1 MTSRVEPLLRLTD
14 LAVAPPAARDPVVR
28 GIDLAVEPG
37 ECVALVGASGAGKT
51 TLLKTI
57 GRQIEPRG
65 GTIMLAGSDITTL
78 KGRSLR
84 VMRYQIGYIAQKLD
98 LVEPLRVHQNVT
110 AGALG
115 RWSTA
120 RALRY
125 LVLPMAAELTEAR
138 GALAAVGLEQKLMKP
153 TAALSGGEQQRVAI
167 ARALIQSPRLL
178 LADEPVA
185 SLDPWNARQILE
197 LLTRL
202 AVERG
207 MALLCSLHQ
216 PELAQRYFDRVVEVS
231 GGAIACREGAHGQA
245 RLRAVGT
252 GVRQETI

>member
-1 MTSRVEPLLRLTD
+1 MSARAEPLLRLTD
-14 LAVAPPAARDPVVR
+14 LAVAPPAARHPVIR

-65 GTIMLAGSDITTL
+65 GRITLAGSDITTL
-78 KGRSLR
+78 KGRALR
-84 VMRYQIGYIAQKLD
+84 AMRHQIGYVAQKLD

-125 LVLPMAAELTEAR
+125 LILPMGAELTEAR

-202 AVERG
+202 AMERG

-231 GGAIACREGAHGQA
+231 GGAIVCREGARGQA
-245 RLRAVGT
+245 QLRTVSI
-252 GVRQETI
+252 GVHQETN

>member
-1 MTSRVEPLLRLTD
+1 MSARTEPLLRLAD
-14 LAVAPPAARDPVVR
+14 LAVAPAAARDPVVR

-65 GTIMLAGSDITTL
+65 GTITLAGSDITTL
-78 KGRSLR
+78 KGRALR
-84 VMRYQIGYIAQKLD
+84 AMRHQIGYVAQKLD

-125 LVLPMAAELTEAR
+125 LVFPMGAELAEAR
-138 GALAAVGLEQKLMKP
+138 GALAAVGLEQKLMKA
-153 TAALSGGEQQRVAI
+153 TAELSGGEQQRVAI

-216 PELAQRYFDRVVEVS
+216 PELAQHYFDRVVEVS
-231 GGAIACREGAHGQA
+231 GGAIVCREGAGGRAQ
-245 RLRAVGT
+245 LRAVST
-252 GVRQETI
+252 GIRQATT

>member
-1 MTSRVEPLLRLTD
+1 MSARAEPLLRLTD
-14 LAVAPPAARDPVVR
+14 LAVAPPDARDPVVR
-28 GIDLAVEPG
+28 GIDLAVESG

-57 GRQIEPRG
+57 GRQIEPRA

-78 KGRSLR
+78 KGRALR
-84 VMRYQIGYIAQKLD
+84 VMRHQIGYVAQKLD

-125 LVLPMAAELTEAR
+125 LVLPMEAELTAAR
-138 GALAAVGLEQKLMKP
+138 GALTAVGLEQKLMKP

-231 GGAIACREGAHGQA
+231 GGAIVCGEGARGQA
-245 RLRAVGT
+245 QLRAVST
-252 GVRQETI
+252 GVRQETT

>member
-1 MTSRVEPLLRLTD
+1 MSSRIEPLLRLTN
-14 LAVAPPAARDPVVR
+14 LAVAPVAARDPVVR
-28 GIDLAVEPG
+28 GIELSVEPG
-37 ECVALVGASGAGKT
+37 ECLALVGPSGAGKT

-57 GRQIEPRG
+57 GTQLEPRAGTVALG
-65 GTIMLAGSDITTL
+65 GVNITAL
-78 KGRSLR
+78 KGRALR
-84 VMRYQIGYIAQKLD
+84 AMRHQIGYVAQKLD

-125 LVLPMAAELTEAR
+125 LMWPMAAELAEAR
-138 GALAAVGLEQKLMKP
+138 GALAAVGLEQKLMEP
-153 TAALSGGEQQRVAI
+153 TTALSGGEQQRVAI

-178 LADEPVA
+178 LADEPIA
-185 SLDPWNARQILE
+185 SLDPWNARQTLE

-216 PELAQRYFDRVVEVS
+216 PDLAHCYFDRVVEV
-231 GGAIACREGAHGQA
+231 GGGMISCREGARDVAQPPVPGPAA
-245 RLRAVGT
+245 RQGGR
-252 GVRQETI
+252 

>member
-1 MTSRVEPLLRLTD
+1 MLRLTD
-14 LAVAPPAARDPVVR
+14 LAVAPAGASKPVVC

-37 ECVALVGASGAGKT
+37 ECVALIGASGAGKT

-65 GTIMLAGSDITTL
+65 GAVTLAGTNITRL
-78 KGRSLR
+78 KGRALR
-84 VMRYQIGYIAQKLD
+84 AVRHQIGYVAQKLD

-125 LVLPMAAELTEAR
+125 LAWPMPVELAEAR
-138 GALAAVGLEQKLMKP
+138 RALAAVGLEEKLMEP
-153 TAALSGGEQQRVAI
+153 TAALSGVEQQRVAL
-167 ARALIQSPRLL
+167 ARALIQSPHLL

-202 AVERG
+202 ATERG

-231 GGAIACREGAHGQA
+231 CGAIVCHEGARDRPRSPAMDIGTRQA
-245 RLRAVGT
+245 VT
-252 GVRQETI
+252 